1 MLTLKLAIV
10 PLMMSQIL
18 AMDTQGRVKL
28 NLWILHN
35 LLGKG
40 TFAPL
45 IIIQNILFNSDQIDF
60 WLSSYIKNEI
70 LERDFKCTM
79 ILLKDALLQ
88 FFKSPILKVYSLTCC
103 RSESLATLFD
113 EAEETPEP
121 VEQDLGE
128 PVTEEPSWGVRQKG
142 GTQK

>member
-1 MLTLKLAIV
+1 MLHLLLFRIYYSIHIKLIFGFPHILK
-10 PLMMSQIL
+10 M
-18 AMDTQGRVKL
+18 K
-28 NLWILHN
+28 
-35 LLGKG
+35 
-40 TFAPL
+40 
-45 IIIQNILFNSDQIDF
+45 F
-60 WLSSYIKNEI
+60 W
-70 LERDFKCTM
+70 